1 MGGLVATFVSSSITV
16 VVKKRL
22 KSARVSRLLRLIQK
36 ICLMLTKALKT
47 CSRQMSTVAKNALK
61 SSTAV
66 AFDVDSTVTTG
77 EGLDDLAEFCG
88 AGDAVRELTN
98 QAMGGSMPFEVAL
111 AKRLELV
118 KPTEAQVNEFL
129 KTEPPQLT
137 PGIAKLIEELHKKN
151 KEVYLVSGGFRQL
164 IYPVADMVG
173 VSHDHVYANNL
184 LFNEDGSYAGFDDK
198 ELTAWSGG
206 KSRVM
211 EKLQSLHG
219 DPLVMVGDGAT
230 DVEARPPAT
239 AVIGFGG
246 NVVRDAVVRDADW
259 FVYDFDAMIN
269 EL

>member
-1 MGGLVATFVSSSITV
+1 MMHNVGRSTT
-16 VVKKRL
+16 RL
-22 KSARVSRLLRLIQK
+22 
-36 ICLMLTKALKT
+36 
-47 CSRQMSTVAKNALK
+47 MSTAAVAAAKNALK
-61 SSTAV
+61 TSTCV

-88 AGDAVRELTN
+88 AGEAVRELTN
-98 QAMGGSMPFEVAL
+98 QAMGGDMPFEVAL
-111 AKRLELV
+111 AKRLEIV
-118 KPTEAQVNEFL
+118 KPSLAQVNEFL

-137 PGIAKLIEELHKKN
+137 TGIAELIEKLHSKN
-151 KEVYLVSGGFRQL
+151 KQVYLVSGGFRQL

-173 VSHDHVYANNL
+173 VPHDHVFANNL
-184 LFNEDGSYAGFDDK
+184 LFNEDGSYAGFDDT

-211 EKLQSLHG
+211 EELQRMHG

-246 NVVRDAVVRDADW
+246 NVVRDAVLRDADW
-259 FVYDFDAMIN
+259 FVHDFDAMMAA
-269 EL
+269 L